1 MTTDPIAIRALIVA
15 PFHETE
21 TTWDV
26 GDLSEAKDA
35 AWKRN
40 RLNDRNCDWFPL
52 PASAHAALEQHV
64 WLN

>member
-26 GDLSEAKDA
+26 GDLSEAKDTP
-35 AWKRN
+35 RN
-40 RLNDRNCDWFPL
+40 
-52 PASAHAALEQHV
+52 EIV
-64 WLN
+64 